1 MSCNILLKSYYISNT
16 YLWIGLCM
24 RNSFFSVILSSL
36 LLLISSFSFASEQTY
51 VVGAGGTYRPFEYE
65 NSDKQLEGF
74 DIDLIKAIAEVQ
86 NFNIKLINTPWE
98 GIFATLDNGERD
110 IIISGITITDK
121 RKNSVDFSL
130 PYFPAEQV
138 IVSQKSTEIKSINDL
153 SSHTVGVVNGSTAD
167 VVVSKVLGKNST
179 AIKRFDNTPL
189 LLQELY
195 EEGISAAVGDVGVV
209 KFYIKMHPG
218 KDFNLVYDDTFE
230 SQYFGIAVAKG
241 NSELRNSI
249 NEGLKKIVANGTYA
263 SIYKKWF
270 DSNVPSLPLDSKE

>member
-1 MSCNILLKSYYISNT
+1 MIK
-16 YLWIGLCM
+16 
-24 RNSFFSVILSSL
+24 SFFSLIFSIVILL
-36 LLLISSFSFASEQTY
+36 TTSFSYADEPTY

-65 NSDKQLEGF
+65 NSAKQLEGF
-74 DIDLIKAIAEVQ
+74 DIDLIKAIADVQ
-86 NFNIKLINTPWE
+86 HFKIKLINTPWE

-110 IIISGITITDK
+110 IIISGITITEK

-138 IVSQKSTEIKSINDL
+138 IVTQKGSKITSIADL

-179 AIKRFDNTPL
+179 SIKRFDNTPL

-195 EEGISAAVGDVGVV
+195 EEGINAAIGDIGVV

-218 KDFNLVYDDTFE
+218 KEFNLISDQNFE
-230 SQYFGIAVAKG
+230 PQYFGIAVAKG
-241 NSELRNSI
+241 NDKLRNMI
-249 NEGLKKIVANGTYA
+249 NQGLKKIIDNGTYA
-263 SIYKKWF
+263 NIYSKWF
-270 DSNVPSLPLDSKE
+270 DNNVPTLPLTDKE